1 MTPARPRPAVPRPRA
16 AVGLLALLTLLI
28 WACAAPAIAHDQL
41 LSSDPADG
49 AVLETPPAAITLT
62 FSAEIL
68 PVAPTV
74 LVQDAAGAVVVDAE
88 PSVAGTVVTQ
98 PMPSDVSSGAY
109 TVLWRVVSADGHPIE
124 GTFAFT
130 VASDA
135 EPSPSAPPATSP
147 TATATPSTADATS
160 AAPAPET
167 TATAPAETSAPA
179 GIPPLVRLL
188 FAIAAV
194 GAVAT
199 AAIVVARRRR
209 S

>member
-28 WACAAPAIAHDQL
+28 WTCAAPAIAHDQL

-98 PMPSDVSSGAY
+98 PMPPGVSSGAY

-130 VASDA
+130 VASYV
-135 EPSPSAPPATSP
+135 EPSPSAPLAASP
-147 TATATPSTADATS
+147 SATASTSASAS

-167 TATAPAETSAPA
+167 TATAPAETSGLA
-179 GIPPLVRLL
+179 GIPPAVRLL
-188 FAIAAV
+188 VALAAV

-199 AAIVVARRRR
+199 AAILVARRRA